1 VTGKSSVSNPPPKVV
16 GLKFASIELA
26 CLAAFSIDQA
36 SFVGGCGADTPEDAC
51 GTGKSRIIHQ
61 MGQRVEWLCS
71 FRRDDRLAQ
80 ALLEDIPALL
90 VLERIGWQR
99 LLVDLLVQGRIG
111 RNSAQ

>member
-1 VTGKSSVSNPPPKVV
+1 MFGRVFDRPSVFRWPLRSRH
-16 GLKFASIELA
+16 A
-26 CLAAFSIDQA
+26 
-36 SFVGGCGADTPEDAC
+36 EDAC
-51 GTGKSRIIHQ
+51 ATGKSRIIHQ

-90 VLERIGWQR
+90 VVERIGWQR